1 VTRTEERLKDYLGAV
16 AESVRPD
23 TTPPLVSP
31 AAWASHRGWRAWTIP
46 LAAAASVLAVVALTV
61 TLAGKTTH
69 PASPSRTGAAAL
81 PFLYRV
87 EFEGNPGQ
95 PVVRSVSTGAVV
107 ARVRNPLGGSG
118 GPMNVAAA
126 PDDRTFY
133 AAYLQAPYD
142 NKTPNRYTIYSFRV
156 LRQGQVTK
164 PAEVKGG
171 LVTFGHLQK
180 YEPAL
185 AVSPDGGRLAL
196 ALTVTGS
203 GDTAEPQWVANQI
216 VVIDLRTGVHRVWH
230 GGLNRAGSTVTVTT
244 VSWADN
250 GRSLYFLATWCAKGG
265 HGAACLVSD
274 PVPDSTT
281 QVRALNLST
290 NGGSLDASR
299 VLITRPGAAQS
310 MVAAPGGL
318 IDLLTLS
325 GPHPHWTDP
334 QILTIT
340 QYSAANGAVRGV
352 LYRHDYETPPVYLAG
367 DVFLTADPS
376 GRYPLLVIGLQRN
389 PGTTANTVAF
399 ELGWI
404 HDGSFHT
411 LESHGNWLPAA
422 W

>member
-1 VTRTEERLKDYLGAV
+1 MTSTEERLRDYLGAV

-23 TTPPLVSP
+23 NTPPLLSD
-31 AAWASHRGWRAWTIP
+31 AALASHRGWRAWITP

-61 TLAGKTTH
+61 TLAGQITH
-69 PASPSRTGAAAL
+69 PASAPRTGAAAV
-81 PFLYRV
+81 PFRYYLDW
-87 EFEGNPGQ
+87 EGNPGH
-95 PVVRSVSTGAVV
+95 PVVRWASTGAVAAV
-107 ARVRNPLGGSG
+107 PKPRSDE
-118 GPMNVAAA
+118 PMNVAAA

-133 AAYLQAPYD
+133 AAYIQAPYG
-142 NKTPNRYTIYSFRV
+142 KTPNRYTIYSFRV
-156 LRQGQVTK
+156 LGQGQVTK
-164 PAEVKGG
+164 LAEVKGG
-171 LVTFGHLQK
+171 VVTFGHTLRG
-180 YEPAL
+180 EPAL
-185 AVSPDGGRLAL
+185 SVSPDGGRLAL

-203 GDTAEPQWVANQI
+203 NPDAEPRWVANQI
-216 VVIDLRTGVHRVWH
+216 VVIDLRTGVHHVWH
-230 GGLNRAGSTVTVTT
+230 GGLNRAGSTVTVKA

-265 HGAACLVSD
+265 HGAACFTAD

-299 VLITRPGAAQS
+299 VLITRHGAAES
-310 MVAAPGGL
+310 MVAAPGGR

-340 QYSAANGAVRGV
+340 EYSAATGAPRGV
-352 LYRHDYETPPVYLAG
+352 LYRHDYESPPVYLAG

-376 GRYPLLVIGLQRN
+376 GRYLLLVFGLQRN
-389 PGTTANTVAF
+389 PGTAANTSAF

-404 HDGSFHT
+404 DDGTFHA
-411 LESHGNWLPAA
+411 LKSHGNWLPAA